1 MAIKRT
7 VETDVYCDICGEWI
21 TGWKSNDTGVSR
33 TWAAVFAREKGCTV
47 GKKVVCRNCRIKKRT
62 QIRSIQRKIG
72 SAGRDSNGM
81 CLGFGNKTSD
91 EPLEKCKRCFACT
104 SYEQKETL

>member
-21 TGWKSNDTGVSR
+21 ASWKSNDTGVSK
-33 TWAAVFAREKGCTV
+33 TWAAVLVREKGCTV
-47 GKKVVCRNCRIKKRT
+47 GKKVICRECRIKKRI
-62 QIRSIQRKIG
+62 QICSIQRKIG
-72 SAGRDSNGM
+72 STGIDSNGM
-81 CLGFGNKTSD
+81 CLGFEN
-91 EPLEKCKRCFACT
+91 EKCKQCFACT